1 VKRIQK
7 DDDYYG
13 PPSISTQYQGVGAP
27 EVVAL
32 VAEQGHREP
41 VYAVIDQATGRPIL
55 VFPMRVTGKDTGL
68 VETWMDGYGP
78 STMKQS
84 YIDMCRYRPTLKLG
98 YARQQAIIEAVQKYQ
113 AMHPVDLISVTGD
126 NPVYARARNGG

>member
-1 VKRIQK
+1 MRKIQK

-13 PPSISTQYQGVGAP
+13 PPSESTQYQGIGDPA
-27 EVVAL
+27 VVAL

-68 VETWMDGYGP
+68 VECWMEGYGA

-84 YIDMCRYRPTLKLG
+84 YIEMCRYRPTLKMD
-98 YARQQAIIEAVQKYQ
+98 YAMKQAIIKSVQTFQ
-113 AMHPVDLISVTGD
+113 AMHPVDLISVPGD
-126 NPVYARARNGG
+126 NPVYQKARNGG